1 MSLVQGTPRPDS
13 RSGTTDHDTILGLG
27 GDDALFGDDGND
39 TIYGHTG
46 NDFLSGD
53 DGNDLL
59 IGGNGHDTIYG
70 GSGLDTAYGDAGND
84 IILLTD
90 PVYTGGGSAY
100 GGAGND
106 AFILTGTDDALIRG
120 GKGIDVMVLA
130 WLEEHL
136 GAVDVS
142 ISPAAGLRAGTTSGL
157 SVDFASIEQLV
168 LYSGNGDDSVIG
180 GARQDFISVARG
192 ANQVDAGG
200 GRDFVTYEIGEANTL
215 AGGNGQDTLEARVTD
230 RAMYFIVNQGAGTV
244 DDGHLS
250 DISGFETYVLRS
262 GDGNDIVALDAG
274 SDYFE
279 GGRGEDT
286 ASGREGA
293 DTLWGD
299 DGNDLLMG
307 DAGADLLK
315 GGRGNDDLQGGSGN
329 DRLWGGN
336 GDDTLTGG
344 EDDDFLAGQQGNDL
358 IDGGSGDDRIRLELG
373 NDTATGGLG
382 ADTFIFAAS
391 GIGNHLITDFT
402 SGEDSLQF
410 EAALLQFGP
419 GPGALDP
426 ALLNT
431 GAAVGGDAQFV
442 VIYDAGTDETRLIW
456 DPNGDDPAGG
466 VYAIARFDGNVTIA
480 ASDILVI

>member
-59 IGGNGHDTIYG
+59 IGGNGNDTIYG
-70 GSGLDTAYGDAGND
+70 GSGLDTAYGGNGND

-157 SVDFASIEQLV
+157 TVDFASIEQLV

-215 AGGNGQDTLEARVTD
+215 NGGNGQDTLEARVTD

-250 DISGFETYVLRS
+250 DISGFETYVLRGS
-262 GDGNDIVALDAG
+262 DGNDIVALDAG
-274 SDYFE
+274 NDYFE

-329 DRLWGGN
+329 
-336 GDDTLTGG
+336 
-344 EDDDFLAGQQGNDL
+344 
-358 IDGGSGDDRIRLELG
+358 DRIRLELG

-466 VYAIARFDGNVTIA
+466 VYAIARFDGNVALA